1 MRCCLLLKL
10 EIFSLLVENGDVPRG
25 RKELSPPKTEEPPRS
40 PKINMKQRF
49 EVDEQSER
57 RPLRDRLASLNNE
70 RRDSDEP
77 PRFHRRSSQNQGEVT
92 SPTLQGSLQRKQSL
106 SEVGD
111 SKRKMLRMFYGQS
124 VEKSDLE
131 LANEGSSPKSPEIK
145 ESIHES
151 IDERKTNLSKSS
163 SKVEETEKTSN
174 ENLED
179 LRGNVQSAQNKLASK
194 PTESDKELTKS
205 SSEKSGLLSKVKSAI
220 SKTFE
225 SPTSSAAQVRSQ
237 DGGSG
242 RNQEDLELE
251 LRILRT
257 RPLIL
262 DQFDFSDL
270 KDDDDEDAFGQPKP
284 VVQTD
289 GPPLPPPPPGFPG
302 GAPPPPP
309 PPGMGA
315 PPPPPPPGPAGGGIQ
330 RNRDRK
336 LVRLFW
342 QEVRNLPVN
351 SGLNK
356 TIWSNIDT
364 VDVDTKKLE
373 HLFENRAKTG
383 TLKVTL
389 FEVFLCF

>member
-124 VEKSDLE
+124 VEKSDIE
-131 LANEGSSPKSPEIK
+131 LANEGTSPKSPEIK

-151 IDERKTNLSKSS
+151 IDERKTNLTKSS
-163 SKVEETEKTSN
+163 SKIEETEKTSN

-237 DGGSG
+237 DGAGG

-351 SGLNK
+351 SGINK
-356 TIWSNIDT
+356 TIWSSIDT

-389 FEVFLCF
+389 FKVF